1 MAYQLPNPLGSKSA
15 GGTFAGYRVD
25 RQGNTVNLIPVDET
39 LNFQEMRAR
48 RRHVEPSSMI
58 NGNYPA
64 YPGVSVFT
72 TMRIIPDT
80 YLALVRQEML
90 SGDTVLKLV
99 SGYMSKAHM
108 PNPLAV
114 VKEELSEEILPVTPD
129 GKVIRIAIGRE
140 ITGEP
145 FADKIQSHSYRLQA
159 IQTPDYMPEGLLSPV
174 TVEGKALEGRPKIFI
189 WLPENNVQL
198 VYGYDFD
205 GNKLMGMGASLHHS
219 EDKPDSARKML
230 DAVPHPYGIYL
241 VGLEGN
247 ALTSNIYTMQ
257 EGMLVDVRPDGL
269 LLSEAFAPIE
279 NGFVDR
285 LNIPLQEYL
294 GMHGRWI

>member
-48 RRHVEPSSMI
+48 RRHVEPSSVI

-72 TMRIIPDT
+72 TMSIIPDT
-80 YLALVRQEML
+80 YLALVRQERP

-99 SGYMSKAHM
+99 S
-108 PNPLAV
+108 
-114 VKEELSEEILPVTPD
+114 
-129 GKVIRIAIGRE
+129 
-140 ITGEP
+140 
-145 FADKIQSHSYRLQA
+145 
-159 IQTPDYMPEGLLSPV
+159 
-174 TVEGKALEGRPKIFI
+174 
-189 WLPENNVQL
+189 
-198 VYGYDFD
+198 GYDFD

-219 EDKPDSARKML
+219 EDKPDPARKML

-257 EGMLVDVRPDGL
+257 EGMLVGVRPDGL